1 MINATNIG
9 KRIRKLRRERGLS
22 QERMAEA
29 LGMYQADISNLERAV
44 SGSGISD
51 LYKLD
56 MIADYFG
63 VPLVEILIGSEDS
76 SDDLQIQ
83 GLYIRQL
90 PERDTDELYD
100 MNDSNLSVLY
110 SFRHM
115 VETDLKKQNAF
126 SSVENTTSR
135 EKQILEKLK
144 VACPSEEAYEAW
156 NNIRNKL

>member
-1 MINATNIG
+1 MINASNIG

-135 EKQILEKLK
+135 EEQIFEKLK
-144 VACPSEEAYEAW
+144 EACPSEEAYELW
-156 NNIRNKL
+156 KKYMK